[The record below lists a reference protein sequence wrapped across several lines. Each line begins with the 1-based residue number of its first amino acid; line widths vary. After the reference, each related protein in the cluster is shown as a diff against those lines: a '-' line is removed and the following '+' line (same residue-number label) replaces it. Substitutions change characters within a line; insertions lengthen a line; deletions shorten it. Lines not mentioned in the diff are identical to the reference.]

1 MFLIASRVTGRN
13 LTACWGVYL
22 LMSQL
27 LSHLALDPDAWLLNA
42 SCRGRTELFFAPD
55 ESESRRERRR
65 REAQAKAVCV
75 ECVVREQCLTEALQA
90 DERFGIWGGLTERE
104 RRAAKRSGSVPR
116 STDIAGPGRLA
127 RLPAVVVQGR
137 AMSHSRSD

>member
-1 MFLIASRVTGRN
+1 
-13 LTACWGVYL
+13 
-22 LMSQL
+22 MSQL
-27 LSHLALDPDAWLLNA
+27 LSRLALDPDAWLLNA
-42 SCRGRTELFFAPD
+42 NCRGRTELFFAPD

-65 REAQAKAVCV
+65 REAQAKAVCE

-116 STDIAGPGRLA
+116 SSDIAGPGRLA

-137 AMSHSRSD
+137 AMSSSLRSE